1 MTPAYPPWAM
11 AAVGAVF
18 GAVFG
23 SFLNVCVY
31 RIPRGVS
38 VVSPPS
44 ACPHCGARIAWYDNV
59 PVFSWFFL
67 RGRCRSCRGPISPRY
82 PAVEAV
88 TALVGAFLVLHYG
101 VGWELWPAAVFSLSM
116 IVVTLI
122 DYDERIIPD
131 VITLPGVVLGVAAS
145 FLTPLTLVES
155 LAGAALGFLFLWAIA
170 WGYRKATGVEGMGG
184 GDIKL
189 AAMLGA
195 FLGWKGLLL
204 TVFLASAVGSVVG
217 LSLMAARRGG
227 RRTAL
232 PFGTFLA
239 PVAVLVYLWG
249 PAWIRWYVGLLRR

>member
-1 MTPAYPPWAM
+1 M
-11 AAVGAVF
+11 
-18 GAVFG
+18 
-23 SFLNVCVY
+23 
-31 RIPRGVS
+31 
-38 VVSPPS
+38 
-44 ACPHCGARIAWYDNV
+44 
-59 PVFSWFFL
+59 
-67 RGRCRSCRGPISPRY
+67 
-82 PAVEAV
+82 
-88 TALVGAFLVLHYG
+88 
-101 VGWELWPAAVFSLSM
+101 
-116 IVVTLI
+116 
-122 DYDERIIPD
+122 
-131 VITLPGVVLGVAAS
+131 VLGVAAS